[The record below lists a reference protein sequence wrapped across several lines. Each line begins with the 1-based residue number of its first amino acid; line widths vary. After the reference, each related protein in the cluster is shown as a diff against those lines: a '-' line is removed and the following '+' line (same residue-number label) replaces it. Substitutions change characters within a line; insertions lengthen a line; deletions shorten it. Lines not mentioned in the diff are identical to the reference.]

1 MHSIYSP
8 HVIAEYV
15 KTPDNGGAAIR
26 TAGAVNEEDASVNN
40 YLVASTLAAFWFAI
54 QPQLSDAQTQTGGPT
69 PATRTQ
75 AQRAGSVK
83 VTPET
88 YIRAETDRSFR
99 NIEQLA
105 GGINRLYHFR
115 SPTPLDKQTVVR
127 MNKDTL
133 YSAGVVDTAG
143 GATITLPEV
152 PPGRYMS
159 ILLIDNDHYA
169 PFVIYTPGTHQLPTD
184 TKYLVVAVRTQLFN
198 PNDPAEL
205 ALVNKLQDQVV
216 IQAKSAD
223 PLPPMQ
229 WDSGSLTALTQQY
242 EKDSAA
248 YSSWKGMMGPRGKV
262 DEKTRH
268 IAAAAAWGLFPE
280 WDATY
285 LNYNGGHDPAVCH
298 KAIYPIPDN
307 RAFWSVTVY
316 GNDGYMKN
324 ENSIVNSS
332 NAKLNGDGTVTVYY
346 GSKAACGDVAN
357 RLDVTEG
364 WNILMRIYRPGPS
377 VVDGTY
383 KIAKAV
389 PAK

>member
-1 MHSIYSP
+1 MAARCIRAVVIVQSEQEGVNMHYSTIATV
-8 HVIAEYV
+8 VIACSF
-15 KTPDNGGAAIR
+15 AAQPLLAAAQAQS
-26 TAGAVNEEDASVNN
+26 AGA
-40 YLVASTLAAFWFAI
+40 T
-54 QPQLSDAQTQTGGPT
+54 PT
-69 PATRTQ
+69 APAQ
-75 AQRAGSVK
+75 AQAAGSVK

-88 YIRAETDRSFR
+88 YIRAETDRSFH

-105 GGINRLYHFR
+105 GGVNRLYHFR

-169 PFVIYTPGTHQLPTD
+169 PSVIYTPGTHQLPTD

-198 PNDPAEL
+198 PNDPAEV

-223 PLPPMQ
+223 PMPPMQ
-229 WDSGSLTALTQQY
+229 WDSASLKALTEQY

-307 RAFWSVTVY
+307 KAFWSVTVY